1 MPASTPWFA
10 GGQVPL
16 TWTSTDTFGNP
27 QDAAALSSVTVTVYQ
42 PDGTTVAITSI
53 SSPALVRTG
62 VGAYSAVFTSTQ
74 AGHHAFTWQSTDP
87 TYPGAFGD
95 SFEVAPLPD
104 STIVS
109 LAEAKEILHLQS
121 TAQFDS
127 ILQGYNA
134 AATNWIEYVCGPVIV
149 QTVTETVEAFG
160 MTTVLSKP
168 PWIQWLPWQSVPAD
182 LAALGI
188 VLPSPPSPM
197 IRVQVYGIE
206 YPASQ
211 LYCDPERGIVS
222 QTSRLP
228 FFYGAYRWQYQ
239 AGRPVIAAGI
249 YEAAKIVLE
258 HLFMV
263 ERGGTGSGSS
273 SAGESE
279 DLVGTGFGYAVPN
292 RAVTLLMP
300 FSAATRMVAA

>member
-1 MPASTPWFA
+1 MPATTPWFV

-16 TWTSTDTFGNP
+16 TWTNTDTAGNP
-27 QDAAALSSVTVTVYQ
+27 QDAATLTSVSVTVYQ
-42 PDGTTVAITSI
+42 PDGTTKVITSM
-53 SSPALVRTG
+53 STPALTHA
-62 VGAYSAVFTSTQ
+62 GAGTYEAIFTATQ
-74 AGHHAFTWQSTDP
+74 AGHHAFTWASTDS

-95 SFEVAPLPD
+95 SFEVQSLPD

-121 TAQFDS
+121 TSQFDA
-127 ILQGYNA
+127 IVQGYNA

-149 QTVTETVEAFG
+149 KTITETLDAFG
-160 MTTVLSKP
+160 MTTVLTRP
-168 PWIQWLPWQSVPAD
+168 PWLAWVPWTVVPAD
-182 LAALGI
+182 LQALGI

-211 LYCDPERGIVS
+211 LYCDPERGLVS

-228 FFYGAYRWQYQ
+228 FFYGAYRWQYS
-239 AGRPVIAAGI
+239 AGRPIIPAGI

-263 ERGGTGSGSS
+263 ERGGVGALT
-273 SAGESE
+273 AGESE
-279 DLVGTGFGYAVPN
+279 ETTMTGFGFAVPN
-292 RAVTLLMP
+292 RAVSLLLP
-300 FSAATRMVAA
+300 YSAATRMVAA